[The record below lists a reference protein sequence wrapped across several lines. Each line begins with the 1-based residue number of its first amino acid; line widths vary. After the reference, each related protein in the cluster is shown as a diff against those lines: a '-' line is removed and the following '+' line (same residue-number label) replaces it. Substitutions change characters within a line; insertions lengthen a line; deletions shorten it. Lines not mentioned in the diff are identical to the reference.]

1 MNKKKLFAL
10 IISTLFF
17 SQVTV
22 AGETCNK
29 VGKISGKIRT
39 TNLSD
44 TVQTGSIWITI
55 KLNRVPFF
63 IRRGRVIG
71 RILEQGVDTNSGQP
85 YAILNHNIFFGFN
98 TVLATNRDLALLT
111 PTRFHNGVPCAFDV
125 VEEITDTVGNNLLGA
140 LSNNAGSM
148 VAKGSISYCP
158 GSNRNSFEL
167 SGEVCLDLK

>member
-1 MNKKKLFAL
+1 MNKKKLFAF

-17 SQVTV
+17 SQFTV

-29 VGKISGKIRT
+29 VGTISGKIRT

-55 KLNRVPFF
+55 RLKGVPFF
-63 IRRGRVIG
+63 IRRGQVIG
-71 RILEQGVDTNSGQP
+71 RTLEQGIDTNTGQP
-85 YAILNHNIFFGFN
+85 YAIVNHNIFFGFN

-111 PTRFHNGVPCAFDV
+111 PTRFNNGVPCAFDV

-140 LSNNAGSM
+140 LSDKASKI
-148 VAKGSISYCP
+148 VAKGYISYCP

-167 SGEVCLDLK
+167 SGEVCLD